1 MQLDLMKAA
10 AIALVILDHTVSH
23 YVRSTI
29 FPYFWELTSVPLF
42 LIIMGFNT
50 GNSLRSMTQ
59 KPMRE
64 VYSREYIRRKTNRYL
79 LPVAYLFAV
88 GMIIAA
94 VAALLQTRFTLSL
107 GNLPFL
113 GPGVWFVPI
122 VLSAVLVLP
131 GLYRV
136 FLWKPRLTIAVC
148 FTTDLAQYLVM
159 YLMFPEWPTNTWPE
173 DAFRIALFCSVT
185 IYLFPVTL
193 GFWLSEGHGITL
205 RHNYAIHSLLL
216 VSLMYIIAYQF
227 FGYRVFFIPE
237 EGAEFN
243 PLVMPYSVFL
253 FLLGMRVLPTTSGR
267 MVTSALAKMGK
278 ASYHILMTQI
288 LYFAIMY
295 NLLPALFPLGP
306 TGNSLLCLSLFLV
319 NLVTCSLLG
328 TLWYWWESSR
338 QSRRVRLS
346 TLGMTENGA
355 SRSQIQSS

>member
-1 MQLDLMKAA
+1 
-10 AIALVILDHTVSH
+10 
-23 YVRSTI
+23 
-29 FPYFWELTSVPLF
+29 
-42 LIIMGFNT
+42 
-50 GNSLRSMTQ
+50 
-59 KPMRE
+59 
-64 VYSREYIRRKTNRYL
+64 
-79 LPVAYLFAV
+79 
-88 GMIIAA
+88 MIIAA
-94 VAALLQTRFTLSL
+94 VAALFQIGFTSSL
-107 GNLPFL
+107 GNPPFL
-113 GPGVWFVPI
+113 GPGVWFIPI

-136 FLWKPRLTIAVC
+136 FLWKPRLTIAAC
-148 FTTDLAQYLVM
+148 FTADLAQYLAM
-159 YLMFPEWPTNTWPE
+159 HLLFPEWPTNTWPE
-173 DAFRIALFCSVT
+173 DAFRIVLFCSVT

-193 GFWLSEGHGITL
+193 GFWLSEGHGFTQ
-205 RHNYAIHSLLL
+205 RHNYAIHSMFL
-216 VSLMYIIAYQF
+216 VSFMYILAYQF
-227 FGYRVFFIPE
+227 FGCRVFFIPE

-243 PLVMPYSVFL
+243 PLIMPYSAFL
-253 FLLGMRVLPTTSGR
+253 FLLGMRVLPTKGR
-267 MVTSALAKMGK
+267 RMATSALAKMGK

-328 TLWYWWESSR
+328 TLSYWWESSR